1 MLWLQ
6 PYGKFI
12 SAEKESK
19 RFKKIRDF
27 QSFPKN
33 DSERIP
39 KIILIYNN
47 NIIKDSKRI
56 PRLFK
61 TFRKIPRDSGRSQ
74 RFLKILDVSRF
85 LEIPENS

>member
-1 MLWLQ
+1 MDHKLMLWLQ

-33 DSERIP
+33 DSSRH
-39 KIILIYNN
+39 
-47 NIIKDSKRI
+47 
-56 PRLFK
+56 
-61 TFRKIPRDSGRSQ
+61 SGR
-74 RFLKILDVSRF
+74 FH
-85 LEIPENS
+85 EIPEDLNDS